1 MNKLI
6 CAMAAAMMLSACDK
20 PAPAPVAP
28 AAEPAAADLPPST
41 TPAAEPGS
49 PPAAPETVAAAPE
62 AAPPASVSATDPAGD
77 KATDDAIDNALGDH
91 TRYRDVIDRFQ
102 KAVGD
107 KDAKAVAALVH
118 YPFGATIDGK
128 TVVIKDAAGFVAN
141 YDKIVTSPIAD
152 VIVKQKYADM
162 FVNYK
167 GVMFGS
173 GEAWINGICKDN
185 ACKAF
190 DVKVVTIQ
198 SGA

>member
-6 CAMAAAMMLSACDK
+6 CATVAMILLSACDK

-28 AAEPAAADLPPST
+28 AAADAASST
-41 TPAAEPGS
+41 APTPELAS
-49 PPAAPETVAAAPE
+49 PPAATETAPAAPE
-62 AAPPASVSATDPAGD
+62 AAAPASAAATDPVGD

-91 TRYRDVIDRFQ
+91 VRYRDVIDRFQ
-102 KAVGD
+102 KAVAD

-128 TVVIKDAAGFVAN
+128 SVVIKDPAGFVAH

-152 VIVKQKYADM
+152 AIVKQKYADL

-173 GEAWINGICKDN
+173 GQAWLNGICKDN

>member
-1 MNKLI
+1 MNKLLYAI
-6 CAMAAAMMLSACDK
+6 VAASLLSACDK

-28 AAEPAAADLPPST
+28 AAETAAADSSSSA
-41 TPAAEPGS
+41 TPAAEPS
-49 PPAAPETVAAAPE
+49 PPAASETAAAIPE
-62 AAPPASVSATDPAGD
+62 SAAPASVAATDTAGD
-77 KATDDAIDNALGDH
+77 KATDDAIDSNLGDH

-102 KAVGD
+102 KAVAD
-107 KDAKAVAALVH
+107 KDAKAVAALIQ

-128 TVVIKDAAGFVAN
+128 TKVIKDSAGFVAN
-141 YDKIVTSPIAD
+141 YGKIVTPPIAD
-152 VIVKQKYADM
+152 VIVKQKYADL

-173 GEAWINGICKDN
+173 GEVWINGICKDN

>member
-6 CAMAAAMMLSACDK
+6 LATVATILLSACDK
-20 PAPAPVAP
+20 PSPAPAAP
-28 AAEPAAADLPPST
+28 AAEPVAADASPST
-41 TPAAEPGS
+41 ASEPAS
-49 PPAAPETVAAAPE
+49 PPAGPETATAAPE
-62 AAPPASVSATDPAGD
+62 AAATPIAATDPAGD
-77 KATDDAIDNALGDH
+77 KATDDAIDSNLGDH

-102 KAVGD
+102 KAVAD
-107 KDAKAVAALVH
+107 KDAEAVAALVY
-118 YPFGATIDGK
+118 YPFGATIGGK
-128 TVVIKDAAGFVAN
+128 TVVIKDTAGFVAH
-141 YDKIVTSPIAD
+141 YDKIVTAPIAD
-152 VIVKQKYADM
+152 VIVKQKYSDL

-198 SGA
+198 PGP